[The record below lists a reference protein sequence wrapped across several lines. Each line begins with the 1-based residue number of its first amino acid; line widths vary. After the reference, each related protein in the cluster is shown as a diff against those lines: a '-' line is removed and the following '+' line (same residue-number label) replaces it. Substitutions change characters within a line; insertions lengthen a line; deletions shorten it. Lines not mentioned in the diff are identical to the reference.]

1 MGSPP
6 TKKKG
11 AKNKVPY
18 ELKKVM
24 RDDLSPKAV
33 DRLKRIIDDPEST
46 GTVLTKALE
55 LVLAYGHGKPQ
66 SQQLVGIEAGPQ
78 LSKLMVRFM
87 SPNESIKDVKAANA
101 EVIQHLDPD
110 NPKRKASFN

>member
-11 AKNKVPY
+11 SKNKVPY

-33 DRLKRIIDDPEST
+33 SRLRRITEDPDSG

-87 SPNESIKDVKAANA
+87 SPNENVKDVKAANA
-101 EVIQHLDPD
+101 KVIEHLDPD
-110 NPKRKASFN
+110 NPKRKAILN